1 MELTALMLAW
11 PGSATEGMAVI
22 DLVVLS
28 GSRAGACFGIP
39 DVPVVIGRSLE
50 ANVRID
56 DPWISNMHA
65 LIEPRAGELWV
76 VDLGSRNGTFIDDQ
90 PITEGRLVPGTALAF
105 GRTRLELRERTA
117 ASALDAE
124 PMKTP
129 MRMDPVSVT
138 MPHQLRLSR
147 PLGAAGPGPKAPGPA
162 GGARGHHRRGP
173 RPAPKG
179 YK

>member
-1 MELTALMLAW
+1 
-11 PGSATEGMAVI
+11 MAVI

-39 DVPVVIGRSLE
+39 DVPIVIGRSLE

-76 VDLGSRNGTFIDDQ
+76 VDLGSRNGTFIDDR
-90 PITEGRLVPGTALAF
+90 PITEARLEPGTALAF
-105 GRTRLELRERTA
+105 GRTLLELRVRTP

-129 MRMDPVSVT
+129 MRIDPVSVT
-138 MPHQLRLSR
+138 MPHQLRLLR
-147 PLGAAGPGPKAPGPA
+147 PPAAAAGPGQGLAGHPAEGSPGSGPRRARDPA
-162 GGARGHHRRGP
+162 GAAKGPPGRGP
-173 RPAPKG
+173 RPGPKG
-179 YK
+179 SR